1 MKAALKHISF
11 WKKPV
16 IFYPFLFAA
25 YPLLFLYAHNVSEMS
40 ISQIIMP
47 AVVSVLAA
55 FLLWM
60 LLSLILKDV
69 SKAALATSLVLF
81 FFFFYGHFYEL
92 LENKDIFVPK
102 HSLLLPG
109 ALLVLGYC
117 IYFIKIA
124 HRNFQ
129 TTSRIL
135 NVVAAVLIVINLG
148 VVASYEITKAGG
160 QSQVVEPEPEAIP
173 TIDQTKLSTMPDI
186 YYLIFDEY
194 ANPSTIKEF
203 YNYDNSQFVADL
215 TDKGFFVAG
224 ASKTKTMYTYRSIAS
239 TLDMEYLGDPDALP
253 DQLVYQKMA
262 SNKVVD
268 FLVARGYKYVYFGTW
283 YEFKYLGAWY
293 EVKKYEVNADLYYNF
308 YAPAQH
314 SVVITDFS
322 RIFWNSTMA
331 RPFYDY
337 LTQGQYET
345 YNRSG
350 LIKTLEQ
357 LKKMPEVPG
366 PKFVFAHIMS
376 PHCPFVF
383 GPNGERVGLAGFYTW
398 DDRQF
403 YLGQYIFITKQ
414 IEELVDVL
422 LQTSASPPVIIIQSD
437 HGVRPIHPGIV
448 IGPDEWQKIFNAYY
462 LPGGGEKLLYD
473 SISPVNSFRIV
484 FNYYFGTD
492 YDLLKD

>member
-11 WKKPV
+11 WKRPV

-40 ISQIIMP
+40 VSQVVMP
-47 AVVSVLAA
+47 AVVSVLVA

-60 LLSLILKDV
+60 LLGLILKDV

-92 LENKDIFVPK
+92 LEKQDFFVPK

-117 IYFIKIA
+117 VYFIKIA
-124 HRNFQ
+124 RRNFQ

-135 NVVAAVLIVINLG
+135 NVVVAVLIVINLG
-148 VVASYEITKAGG
+148 TIASYEITKAGVQG
-160 QSQVVEPEPEAIP
+160 QVVEPETGAIP
-173 TIDQTKLSTMPDI
+173 PIDQAKPNTMPDI

-194 ANPSTIKEF
+194 ASLSTIKEF

-224 ASKTKTMYTYRSIAS
+224 ESRVKTMYSCNSIAS
-239 TLDMEYLGDPDALP
+239 TLNMKYFIDEETTA
-253 DQLVYQKMA
+253 QLAYDSIM
-262 SNKVVD
+262 SNEVVK
-268 FLVARGYKYVYFGTW
+268 FLVAQGYKYVYFGSW
-283 YEFKYLGAWY
+283 YEFGRY
-293 EVKKYEVNADLYYNF
+293 EIKSDLYYNF
-308 YAPAQH
+308 YDTSEHGAIV
-314 SVVITDFS
+314 SEFS
-322 RIFWNSTMA
+322 RIFWSSTMA

-337 LTQGQYET
+337 LTQGQYES
-345 YNRSG
+345 YLRYAVIN
-350 LIKTLEQ
+350 TLEQ

-366 PKFVFAHIMS
+366 PKFVFAHIMC
-376 PHCPFVF
+376 PHWPFVF
-383 GPNGERVGLAGFYTW
+383 GANGERVGLAGFYNW
-398 DDRQF
+398 SDRQF

-414 IEELVDVL
+414 SEELVDVL
-422 LQTSASPPVIIIQSD
+422 LEESASPPVIIIQSD
-437 HGVRPIHPGIV
+437 HGLRPTWAGLD

-484 FNYYFGTD
+484 FNHYFGTN
-492 YDLLKD
+492 YDLLED

>member
-40 ISQIIMP
+40 ISQIVMP

-92 LENKDIFVPK
+92 LEKQDVFVLK

-124 HRNFQ
+124 RRNFQ

-148 VVASYEITKAGG
+148 MIASFEITKAGP
-160 QSQVVEPEPEAIP
+160 QNEVVEPETGAIT
-173 TIDQTKLSTMPDI
+173 TIDQTKLNTMPDI

-194 ANPSTIKEF
+194 ANPSTIKEY

-224 ASKTKTMYTYRSIAS
+224 ASKTKTMYTQKSIAS
-239 TLDMEYLGDPDALP
+239 ALNMEYFTDEVA
-253 DQLVYQKMA
+253 DQIAYQKIT

-268 FLVARGYKYVYFGTW
+268 FLTARGYKYVYFGTW
-283 YEFKYLGAWY
+283 FEFGKY
-293 EVKKYEVNADLYYNF
+293 KINADLYYNF
-308 YAPAQH
+308 YDTSQH
-314 SVVITDFS
+314 SAVVPEFS
-322 RIFWNSTMA
+322 RIFWNSTML

-337 LTQGQYET
+337 LTQDQYET
-345 YNRSG
+345 YYRAG
-350 LIKTLEQ
+350 LMNTLEQ

-366 PKFVFAHIMS
+366 PKFVFAHIMC
-376 PHCPFVF
+376 PHHPFVF
-383 GPNGERVGLAGFYTW
+383 GANGEHVSLAGFYNW
-398 DDRQF
+398 RDRQF

-414 IEELVDVL
+414 IEELVDML
-422 LQTSASPPVIIIQSD
+422 LQTSVSPPVIIIQSD
-437 HGVRPIHPGIV
+437 HGVRPIHADID
-448 IGPDEWQKIFNAYY
+448 IGGEEWQKIFNAYY

-473 SISPVNSFRIV
+473 SISPVNSFRII

-492 YDLLKD
+492 YELLKD